1 MALTLV
7 VMVIWGFNFAVAKTG
22 LEQFSPLFMM
32 FLRFAAVAAVLV
44 PFVRIPHGRMRGI
57 FALSV
62 ILGGIHFPLMFGGL
76 AGIDAAT
83 AAITVQL
90 QVPFSA
96 LLAAL
101 VFKDRIDARGIIG
114 MIIAFLGVVVIA
126 GEPRLNGNYVA
137 LGMVV
142 AAAFAFAVANI
153 QMKRV
158 SAVNGFS
165 LNAWM
170 SLMAAPQLLIFTLLL
185 ERDQVRQFTQA
196 DWLGWSSIAYM
207 SVVVTI
213 LSYGIWYHLVR
224 RYAVSQT
231 MPWTLTVPVFG
242 VLSGVLVLGEPM
254 TTGLIVGGT
263 LTLIGV
269 AVIVLRHRR
278 FS

>member
-153 QMKRV
+153 QMTASR
-158 SAVNGFS
+158 
-165 LNAWM
+165 
-170 SLMAAPQLLIFTLLL
+170 
-185 ERDQVRQFTQA
+185 
-196 DWLGWSSIAYM
+196 
-207 SVVVTI
+207 
-213 LSYGIWYHLVR
+213 
-224 RYAVSQT
+224 
-231 MPWTLTVPVFG
+231 
-242 VLSGVLVLGEPM
+242 
-254 TTGLIVGGT
+254 
-263 LTLIGV
+263 
-269 AVIVLRHRR
+269 
-278 FS
+278 

>member
-158 SAVNGFS
+158 SVVNGFS

-269 AVIVLRHRR
+269 AVIVLRRRR

>member
-114 MIIAFLGVVVIA
+114 MVIAVLGVVVIA

-269 AVIVLRHRR
+269 AVIVLRRRR

>member
-114 MIIAFLGVVVIA
+114 MITAFLGVVVIA

-269 AVIVLRHRR
+269 AVIVLRRRR

>member
-165 LNAWM
+165 LNAW
-170 SLMAAPQLLIFTLLL
+170 LL

-269 AVIVLRHRR
+269 AVIVLRRRR

>member
-1 MALTLV
+1 
-7 VMVIWGFNFAVAKTG
+7 
-22 LEQFSPLFMM
+22 
-32 FLRFAAVAAVLV
+32 
-44 PFVRIPHGRMRGI
+44 
-57 FALSV
+57 
-62 ILGGIHFPLMFGGL
+62 
-76 AGIDAAT
+76 
-83 AAITVQL
+83 
-90 QVPFSA
+90 
-96 LLAAL
+96 
-101 VFKDRIDARGIIG
+101 
-114 MIIAFLGVVVIA
+114 
-126 GEPRLNGNYVA
+126 
-137 LGMVV
+137 
-142 AAAFAFAVANI
+142 
-153 QMKRV
+153 
-158 SAVNGFS
+158 
-165 LNAWM
+165 M

-269 AVIVLRHRR
+269 AVIVLRRRR

>member
-1 MALTLV
+1 
-7 VMVIWGFNFAVAKTG
+7 
-22 LEQFSPLFMM
+22 
-32 FLRFAAVAAVLV
+32 
-44 PFVRIPHGRMRGI
+44 
-57 FALSV
+57 
-62 ILGGIHFPLMFGGL
+62 
-76 AGIDAAT
+76 
-83 AAITVQL
+83 VQL

-269 AVIVLRHRR
+269 AVIVLRRRR

>member
-158 SAVNGFS
+158 SAVTGFS

-269 AVIVLRHRR
+269 AVIVLRRRR

>member
-269 AVIVLRHRR
+269 AVIVLRRRR